1 MTGGGGTRVAGG
13 APAWVDLG
21 DGIRVRQSRAF
32 WMNSVVLMDHEHTVI
47 VDPGVL
53 PSELDDLAG
62 VARSP
67 APQAITLFF
76 THAHWDH
83 VLGRPWWPD
92 ARTVAHDRFAAEV
105 TREGPAIARE
115 AESLAATHGER
126 WANSFVPFRPD
137 LAVSGLRFM
146 PLGPWRLV
154 FRDAPGHSASQLT
167 CHLADQRLLIAADML
182 SDLEPPILDGPVA
195 AYRETLEALL
205 PLAEHD
211 AIATVVPGHGAIAR
225 GREAVLARLHGDL
238 EYLRALE
245 AGVSAARARGQ
256 SLDAARE
263 TLAAMDYTGRRSAD
277 YPTEAFH
284 LENIAFAYRGLT
296 PSRP

>member
-1 MTGGGGTRVAGG
+1 VTAGS
-13 APAWVDLG
+13 AAWTDLG
-21 DGIRVRQSRAF
+21 AGIRVRQSRAF
-32 WMNSVVLMDHEHTVI
+32 WMNSVVLLDREHTVI

-62 VARSP
+62 VVRAS
-67 APQAITLFF
+67 APEATTIFF

-83 VLGRPWWPD
+83 VLGRSWWPG

-105 TREGPAIARE
+105 KRESQAIARE
-115 AESLAATHGER
+115 AESLATEHGER
-126 WANSFVPFRPD
+126 WARAFVPFRPD

-146 PLGPWRLV
+146 PLGRWRLV
-154 FRDAPGHSASQLT
+154 FRDAPGHSGSQLT

-195 AYRETLEALL
+195 PFRETLEALM

-211 AIATVVPGHGAIAR
+211 AIATVVPGHGAIAQ
-225 GREAVLARLHGDL
+225 GREEVLARLQGDL

-245 AGVSAARARGQ
+245 AAVGAARARGQ
-256 SLDAARE
+256 SVDAARE
-263 TLAAMDYTGRRSAD
+263 ALAALDYTGRRSTS

-284 LENIAFAYRGLT
+284 LENIEFAYRGLT
-296 PSRP
+296 GSRP